1 MNACEVL
8 DVLNS
13 SVEVD
18 KENVDRL
25 VRHYTKLYQTASDPI
40 TVARA
45 ATNLGFA
52 LTFVPS
58 AIFSELLEYVKTG
71 LNGLTNTVERARVHF
86 ELGQL
91 FTRTRKDVL
100 YEQARKHYHVALT
113 ELKQAN
119 LKDSSIGASILNGL
133 ALLSYLEGRYDEAL
147 RLEKQ
152 ALLSL
157 FCLPERPEIWQQR
170 MVIALHTGDVYRKKL
185 FEYDNAQ
192 HYYQLALNCSKH
204 TGNPNDVIL
213 VQESLKS
220 VEDCRSSNNEN

>member
-8 DVLNS
+8 DVLNA

-18 KENVDRL
+18 KESVDLL
-25 VRHYTKLYQTASDPI
+25 VKHYTNLYQTASDPI

-58 AIFSELLEYVKTG
+58 TQFSELLEYIKVG
-71 LNGLTNTVERARVHF
+71 LTGLTNTFERVRVHF

-91 FTRTRKDVL
+91 FTRTRKNIF
-100 YEQARKHYHVALT
+100 YEQAREHYHLALT

-119 LKDSSIGASILNGL
+119 LEESSIGASILNGL
-133 ALLSYLEGRYDEAL
+133 ALLSYLEGRYGEAL
-147 RLEKQ
+147 GLEKR

-157 FCLPERPEIWQQR
+157 FRLPQRPEIWLQR

-185 FEYDNAQ
+185 SEYANAR
-192 HYYQLALNCSKH
+192 YFYQIALDCAKH
-204 TGNPNDVIL
+204 TGNPNDVTL
-213 VQESLKS
+213 VYKSLKS
-220 VEDCRSSNNEN
+220 VEECRSSNDK